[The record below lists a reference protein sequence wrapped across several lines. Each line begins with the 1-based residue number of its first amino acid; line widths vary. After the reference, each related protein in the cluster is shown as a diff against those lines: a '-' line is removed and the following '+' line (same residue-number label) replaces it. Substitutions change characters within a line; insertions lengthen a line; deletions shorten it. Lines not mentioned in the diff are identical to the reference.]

1 MTSLKG
7 KTLFVSGGSR
17 GIGLAIALRA
27 ARDGA
32 NVAIAAKTAEPHP
45 KLKGTIY
52 TAADEVRA
60 AGGKALPVLCDI
72 RDEAQ
77 VIAAIDQTVAEFGGI
92 DICVN
97 NASAISLTNSQ
108 MTDMKRFDLMM
119 GINTRGTFMVSKY
132 CIPHLKKAD
141 NPHIL
146 MLSPPLDMKA
156 KWFEHSTAYTMAK
169 FGMSMCVL
177 GLSGELKA
185 AGIAV
190 NALWPRTTIATAA
203 VGNLLGGDAMMR
215 ASRTPEIMGDA
226 AYVDLHQA
234 VARIHRAVLHRRQG
248 ALCQRRA
255 RLRALS
261 RRSLRAPDVG
271 LLRAR
276 RRRAAAG
283 RHRDRRCRRL
293 AGCRSRAKR
302 HASSGRGEIRV
313 ISRKL
318 IAGVL
323 GPDRIGRRP
332 ASSSAPIAPFASRPA
347 WSPTMSARR
356 PSSPGSIRKRCLR
369 KPSDR
374 DGIAPAALGSAISA
388 SIAPAR
394 PSMPRWLGCSA
405 ATRRFMKGS
414 AACCCTDP
422 SEPYLLKSDID
433 ALKTPKAPPLLP
445 EIAGADRGRAVRSR
459 D

>member
-7 KTLFVSGGSR
+7 KTLFISGASR

-32 NVAIAAKTAEPHP
+32 NIAIAAKTAGPHP

-60 AGGKALPVLCDI
+60 AGGKALPLICDI

-97 NASAISLTNSQ
+97 NASAISLTDSQ
-108 MTDMKRFDLMM
+108 ATDMKRFDLMM

-132 CIPHLKKAD
+132 CIPHLKKAA

-156 KWFEHSTAYTMAK
+156 KWFAHSTAYTMAK

-177 GLSGELKA
+177 GLAAEQKS

-215 ASRTPEIMGDA
+215 ASRTPEIMADA
-226 AYVDLHQA
+226 AYV
-234 VARIHRAVLHRRQG
+234 I
-248 ALCQRRA
+248 
-255 RLRALS
+255 
-261 RRSLRAPDVG
+261 
-271 LLRAR
+271 
-276 RRRAAAG
+276 
-283 RHRDRRCRRL
+283 
-293 AGCRSRAKR
+293 
-302 HASSGRGEIRV
+302 
-313 ISRKL
+313 
-318 IAGVL
+318 
-323 GPDRIGRRP
+323 
-332 ASSSAPIAPFASRPA
+332 F
-347 WSPTMSARR
+347 T
-356 PSSPGSIRKRCLR
+356 
-369 KPSDR
+369 KPSREFTGQFCIDDKVLQDSGVHDFAR
-374 DGIAPAALGSAISA
+374 YRVDTTMPLMSDFFVPDDDVPPPGVTVTPLA
-388 SIAPAR
+388 SV
-394 PSMPRWLGCSA
+394 GGVQ
-405 ATRRFMKGS
+405 K
-414 AACCCTDP
+414 
-422 SEPYLLKSDID
+422 
-433 ALKTPKAPPLLP
+433 
-445 EIAGADRGRAVRSR
+445 
-459 D
+459 